1 MSQPAP
7 EAAKA
12 ADKRF
17 NESFVA
23 SHERKLLQIIAR
35 RLPQWTTPDQLT
47 GFGVFGAFVVML
59 GYIFSRWDMNWLWL
73 SNFGLLLHWFG
84 DSLDGTLAR
93 LRRIERPRYGF
104 YLDQVIDTIGSLM
117 ISLGIGF
124 CPAARMDLSLLVMGV
139 FFMLSIQVYV
149 RNIVDREFHMAVSGL
164 GPTEMRLGILGMNIG
179 ILLFGRKPIPGMPFG
194 LNWLDIVMG
203 LTAAGLLV
211 LLIVE
216 MREQLK
222 RLAVEEASGGRPR
235 SQG

>member
-1 MSQPAP
+1 
-7 EAAKA
+7 
-12 ADKRF
+12 
-17 NESFVA
+17 
-23 SHERKLLQIIAR
+23 
-35 RLPQWTTPDQLT
+35 
-47 GFGVFGAFVVML
+47 
-59 GYIFSRWDMNWLWL
+59 
-73 SNFGLLLHWFG
+73 
-84 DSLDGTLAR
+84 
-93 LRRIERPRYGF
+93 
-104 YLDQVIDTIGSLM
+104 M

-124 CPAARMDLSLLVMGV
+124 CPAARMALSVLVMGV
-139 FFMLSIQVYV
+139 FFLLSRQVYV
-149 RNIVDREFHMAVSGL
+149 RSFVDSEFHMAVSGL

-222 RLAVEEASGGRPR
+222 RLAVEEASCGRPR

>member
-1 MSQPAP
+1 MTLAP
-7 EAAKA
+7 ETSKA

-17 NESFVA
+17 NESFLA
-23 SHERKLLQIIAR
+23 SHERRLLQAIAP
-35 RLPQWTTPDQLT
+35 RLPQWVTPNQLT

-59 GYIFSRWDMNWLWL
+59 GYIFSRWDMAWLWL

-84 DSLDGTLAR
+84 DSLDGTIAR
-93 LRRIERPRYGF
+93 LRKIERPRYGF

-124 CPAARMDLSLLVMGV
+124 CPAARMDLSLLVLVV

-149 RNIVDREFHMAVSGL
+149 RNIVDREFHVAVGGL

-179 ILLFGRKPIPGMPFG
+179 ILLFGRKAIPGIP
-194 LNWLDIVMG
+194 LDASWLDIVMV

-211 LLIVE
+211 LLVAQ
-216 MREQLK
+216 MRAHLK
-222 RLAVEEASGGRPR
+222 RLAAEEEGN
-235 SQG
+235 